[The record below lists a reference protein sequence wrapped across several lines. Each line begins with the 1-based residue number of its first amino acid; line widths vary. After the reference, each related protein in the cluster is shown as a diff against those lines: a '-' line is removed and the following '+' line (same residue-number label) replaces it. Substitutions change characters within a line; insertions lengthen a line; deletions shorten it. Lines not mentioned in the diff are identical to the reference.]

1 MFKCLGC
8 KKSNKSVE
16 TNSVPEPVTFS
27 VHPAVR
33 EFILK
38 KGHISSIKD
47 QMSSHFCQINMEKSI
62 VFLSP
67 DPVLLKQKGVTR
79 EHIDGWSKN
88 AIDAFKKII
97 SNYTTTDWPV
107 SHPLWSKVESD
118 VKEVVKDQVFTY
130 LDASKEVLTLAGM
143 THEITGL
150 KPIMEKILER
160 ATNQM
165 EREKN
170 SVTEYMKISPAMY
183 LLLELDGL
191 KNALAVSPELH
202 TDYNKKMNRLVL
214 SGLHTEICMFKNW
227 VLQKQIN
234 RKKKSIQTEH
244 SILEFLK
251 SVDCGE
257 MSRDLFISNGITAV
271 YTIENGDVV
280 VIGSTERALNEAE
293 SMINTNLT
301 TKDLIVEDQGVLQM
315 PEWLDLKKHLQ
326 ELFSTSKKSSVII
339 HLSKEID
346 KVMVTGFREPVMK
359 VSQDLGDFIEKHTR
373 IEETVRVK
381 SHAAVE
387 LIKDRKS
394 HWQHFTK
401 SDKVKVSFDSKRLWI
416 KLSGERTFV
425 QPAVTFFKT
434 LADGLYT
441 DTLIIKK
448 TGAKKYFMEQG
459 KIMLSMFAGNN
470 GFVAVLQ
477 EDTMPEEEKDN
488 FSQGPLGR
496 VSSSCFKVYTLKIG
510 HLTLEVSSGDIT
522 QEKTDAIVNSSNQ
535 TFSLKSGVSKAILD
549 GAGLQVEQELSQMAR
564 DTNYQLTEIVT
575 SSGDLPCKEIIH
587 IVGSNKPSD
596 IQQKVLSVLKL
607 CEKHRFTSVAFP
619 ALGTGQGGANSSD
632 VADAMINAVVE
643 FANINEHVHV
653 RNVEFLIF
661 NTSTLADF
669 HQSMLKC
676 KPKKSIIGKI
686 KGKNILFEEIEP
698 VMFQLCG
705 ETLEDLSKA
714 SALINSLINKEN
726 MHITICDPAIAHFS
740 KEELEMLSKMEK
752 ELKIERVQN
761 SALWRNYM
769 IKKEELEDK
778 NKHKNNE
785 KLLFHGTGPDTTDQ
799 INNHGFNRS
808 FAGMHG
814 ALYGNGT
821 YFAVDPS
828 YSSKGYSKPDNK
840 GHKRMYLARVLVGD
854 FTQGTKGLPTPP
866 KKSSQGVHLYD
877 SVTDNMNN
885 PTMFVIFNDV
895 QAYPEYLI
903 TFRDK

>member
-1 MFKCLGC
+1 
-8 KKSNKSVE
+8 
-16 TNSVPEPVTFS
+16 
-27 VHPAVR
+27 
-33 EFILK
+33 
-38 KGHISSIKD
+38 
-47 QMSSHFCQINMEKSI
+47 MEKSI

-488 FSQGPLGR
+488 FSQG
-496 VSSSCFKVYTLKIG
+496 
-510 HLTLEVSSGDIT
+510 
-522 QEKTDAIVNSSNQ
+522 
-535 TFSLKSGVSKAILD
+535 
-549 GAGLQVEQELSQMAR
+549 
-564 DTNYQLTEIVT
+564 
-575 SSGDLPCKEIIH
+575 
-587 IVGSNKPSD
+587 
-596 IQQKVLSVLKL
+596 
-607 CEKHRFTSVAFP
+607 
-619 ALGTGQGGANSSD
+619 QGGANSSD

-661 NTSTLADF
+661 NTS
-669 HQSMLKC
+669 
-676 KPKKSIIGKI
+676 
-686 KGKNILFEEIEP
+686 KNILFEEIEP

-752 ELKIERVQN
+752 ELKVSVIPEKKGQDSVITLKGLTGFVQNAESRIRDIIRKVERNENRKRLANLTSSIVEWQYQSGHNFKAFDIFTNFDLEEAFKLQTTSVLIKIDSEVYDADIVRKVATKGRKQTELKRVELKAQNSLPSHWEDVKGQLVVLVKVTAGSKEYADVEKEFKKTGLSSSIIEIERVQN